1 MQSLCGSEKATP
13 ITNLQE
19 RNIAKELSN
28 NNQNNIETILVSKY
42 NKMMTK
48 KGKEGTY
55 ARQNAEMNTD
65 NILFKP
71 YIFSLFNS
79 NL

>member
-1 MQSLCGSEKATP
+1 MQALCGSEKATP

-28 NNQNNIETILVSKY
+28 NNQNNTDTLPMSKY

-55 ARQNAEMNTD
+55 A
-65 NILFKP
+65 
-71 YIFSLFNS
+71 
-79 NL
+79 

>member
-1 MQSLCGSEKATP
+1 MQELYGSEKETP

-19 RNIAKELSN
+19 RNIAKEIRN
-28 NNQNNIETILVSKY
+28 NNQNNTDTMPMSKY

-55 ARQNAEMNTD
+55 PRQNAEINTD

-71 YIFSLFNS
+71 YIFSLFHS